1 MAAIR
6 LIAGLGNPGPRYRD
20 TPHNVGAQ
28 WVRDVAARFGVGLA
42 ERARFKGLV
51 GRGDLLGREVL
62 LLVPSTYMN
71 LSGESV
77 GPLAHYF
84 RVEPPEILIAH
95 DEVDFPLGVTRLKV
109 GGRRATHNGI
119 ASVSAGL
126 GSRHDF
132 VRLRIGVGHPGRSR
146 MVGFLTG
153 SRLPAASRALVRES
167 AAMDDALLGLVLDG
181 EWQAAMN
188 RLHAPGPDAETAE
201 GEGD

>member
-6 LIAGLGNPGPRYRD
+6 LIAGLGNPGRRYRD

-28 WVRDVAARFGVGLA
+28 WVRDLAERSGVALV
-42 ERARFKGLV
+42 ERARFKGFV
-51 GRGDLLGREVL
+51 GRGNLLGREVL
-62 LLVPSTYMN
+62 LLVPSTFMN

-77 GPLAHYF
+77 GPLAHYY
-84 RVEPPEILIAH
+84 RVAPPEILVAH

-119 ASVSAGL
+119 ASVAAGL
-126 GSRHDF
+126 GNRHDF

-153 SRLPAASRALVRES
+153 SRLPEASRALVRRS
-167 AAMDDALLGLVLDG
+167 GAMDDELLGLVLDG

-188 RLHAPGPDAETAE
+188 RLHAPGPDPDDEP
-201 GEGD
+201 D

>member
-6 LIAGLGNPGPRYRD
+6 MIAGLGNPGRRYRD

-28 WVRDVAARFGVGLA
+28 WVRDIAERSGVALV

-51 GRGDLLGREVL
+51 GRGNLLGREVL
-62 LLVPSTYMN
+62 LLLPSTFMN

-77 GPLAHYF
+77 GPLAHYY
-84 RVEPPEILIAH
+84 RVEPPEILVAH

-119 ASVSAGL
+119 ASVAAGL
-126 GSRHDF
+126 GNRHDF

-153 SRLPAASRALVRES
+153 SRLPAASQALVRES
-167 AAMDDALLGLVLDG
+167 GAMDDALLGLVLDG

-188 RLHAPGPDAETAE
+188 RLHAPGPDPDDEP
-201 GEGD
+201 G

>member
-6 LIAGLGNPGPRYRD
+6 LIAGLGNPGRRYGD

-28 WVRDVAARFGVGLA
+28 WVRELAKRSGVALV
-42 ERARFKGLV
+42 ERARFKGFV
-51 GRGDLLGREVL
+51 GRGHLLGREVL
-62 LLVPSTYMN
+62 LLVPSTFMN

-77 GPLAHYF
+77 GPLAHYY
-84 RVEPPEILIAH
+84 RVEPPEILVAH

-119 ASVSAGL
+119 ASVAAGL
-126 GSRHDF
+126 GNRHDF

-153 SRLPAASRALVRES
+153 ARLPAASRALVRES
-167 AAMDDALLGLVLDG
+167 GAMDDALLGLVLDG

-188 RLHAPGPDAETAE
+188 RLHAPGPDPDDER
-201 GEGD
+201 D